1 MTPIIGDLINSTVG
15 KVVGKL
21 VDKFLPAS
29 MSEQEK
35 AAIQIEMMKLASEE
49 TQAAVRD
56 MESARARESAI
67 VTSSEA
73 PLLVKLVPSILALGT
88 VSLGFILF
96 YYAMSGDIKSEQKD
110 IIIYALGFVSAAVM
124 MILGYYFGSS
134 EGSKRKMDELM
145 KKIEK

>member
-35 AAIQIEMMKLASEE
+35 AAVQIEMMKMAVIE
-49 TQAAVRD
+49 TEAAVKD

-67 VTSSEA
+67 VISAEA
-73 PLLVKLVPSILALGT
+73 PLLVKLVPSVLAVGT
-88 VSLGFILF
+88 TLLAFILF
-96 YYAMSGDIKSEQKD
+96 YYAMSGEIRPEQKD
-110 IIIYALGFVSAAVM
+110 IIIYVLGVVSAIVVQIFA
-124 MILGYYFGSS
+124 YYFGSS
-134 EGSKRKMDELM
+134 EGSKRKTDELM
-145 KKIEK
+145 KKLGQ